1 MATSAGP
8 RRTLPANPS
17 QEYLRKE
24 AKRLA
29 KAEGLRLAAAQ
40 RRLAGEY
47 GHGTWA
53 ALMRAVE
60 GTAHA
65 EAAEVRPL
73 VEAAARADEDAVRAL
88 LAASEPADANGDVE
102 TPLMR
107 VCGSDADDARKIM
120 VARLLLEAGGSPRQE
135 DKNGTTALH
144 LAARHGPLALVELL
158 IRNGA
163 FSWQADRRGRTALD
177 YARAGKARERNEIME
192 LLDRPV
198 IRDPQFRAAVRAIH
212 AGDEAALSA
221 LLDAHPDL
229 LRRRPVEPDCYP
241 RDYFRDPKLFWFIAN
256 NPTLMKSVPD
266 NIAAIGRI
274 MIARGVAQ
282 ADLDYTLELV
292 MTAGSALGGAK
303 VAELTTLLLESG
315 AKATPKAVLITLAH
329 CLVAPIELLL
339 SRGARLTAAMAAG
352 LGRMAEL
359 ERLLKRASAERRQEA
374 FGLAVI
380 NKQVEAARL
389 CLDAGADVNAF
400 LPVHKHSMPL
410 HQAALHNDVVML
422 RLLIERGADMEVRDT
437 LWNGTPLGWAVHNR
451 RVEAEAY
458 FREVMEESKGG

>member
-1 MATSAGP
+1 MATSAAP

-17 QEYLRKE
+17 QEFLRKE

-29 KAEGLRLAAAQ
+29 KAEALQLAAAQ

-53 ALMRAVE
+53 ALMRAV
-60 GTAHA
+60 G
-65 EAAEVRPL
+65 AAPVKPVEVRPL
-73 VEAAARADEDAVRAL
+73 VEAAARADEDAVRVL
-88 LAASEPADANGDVE
+88 LAEGELADANGDAE

-107 VCGSDADDARKIM
+107 VCSSDADDVRKIA
-120 VARLLLEAGGSPRQE
+120 VARLLLEAGASPRQE

-163 FSWQADRRGRTALD
+163 FGWQADRRGRPALD
-177 YARAGKARERNEIME
+177 YARVGKARERDEIME

-212 AGDEAALSA
+212 AGDESTLSA

-229 LRRRPVEPDCYP
+229 LRRRPIEPDCYP

-256 NPTLMKSVPD
+256 NPTLMKMVPD

-274 MIARGVAQ
+274 MIARGVARE
-282 ADLDYTLELV
+282 DLDYALMLA
-292 MTAGSALGGAK
+292 MSAGEALGGK
-303 VAELTTLLLESG
+303 LAELTALLLDAG
-315 AKATPKAVLITLAH
+315 ATATPQAVLVALAH
-329 CLVAPIELLL
+329 WVLEPIELLL
-339 SRGARLTAAMAAG
+339 SRGHRLTASMAAA
-352 LGRMAEL
+352 LGRTVELARLLERTPAAEL
-359 ERLLKRASAERRQEA
+359 QEA

-380 NKQVEAARL
+380 NRQLEAARL

-400 LPVHKHSMPL
+400 LPVHKHSTPL
-410 HQAALHNDVVML
+410 HQAAIHNDVVML
-422 RLLIERGADMEVRDT
+422 RLLIERGADMDVRDT
-437 LWNGTPLGWAVHNR
+437 LWNGTPLGWAVHNKR
-451 RVEAEAY
+451 AESGAY
-458 FREVMEESKGG
+458 LRAVREERKGG